1 MNNSD
6 MPAMP
11 QSDDTIEQWNDST
24 DPSAG
29 TYFATGLTKREHFAG
44 LAMQGLLSNANG
56 VIQANSQ
63 AGFGW
68 CNCDENSMAELAF
81 ACADALLAKGIK

>member
-11 QSDDTIEQWNDST
+11 QPIAGNEDGVIDTSEY
-24 DPSAG
+24 DPSNA
-29 TYFATGLTKREHFAG
+29 GLTKREHFAG

-68 CNCDENSMAELAF
+68 CNCDENSIAELAF
-81 ACADALLAKGIK
+81 SCADALLAKGVR

>member
-56 VIQANSQ
+56 LIQANSQ
-63 AGFGW
+63 AGFA
-68 CNCDENSMAELAF
+68 NSIAELAF
-81 ACADALLAKGIK
+81 SCADALLAKGVR